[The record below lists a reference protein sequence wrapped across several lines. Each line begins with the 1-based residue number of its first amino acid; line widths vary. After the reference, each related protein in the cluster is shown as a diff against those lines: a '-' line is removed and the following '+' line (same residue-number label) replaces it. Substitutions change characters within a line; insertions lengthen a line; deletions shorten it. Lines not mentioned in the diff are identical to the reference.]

1 MDDNDTLAL
10 QIAASAVT
18 AMDVAYRNADG
29 FEQVQMQDARDH
41 LFAAYSVARNRL
53 MATGVIV
60 TNDQLDQ
67 MRQLQADLGAAADK
81 MAFAGAALKLAGIL
95 ARIALV

>member
-10 QIAASAVT
+10 QIAAAAVT
-18 AMDVAYRNADG
+18 AMDVTYRNSDALG
-29 FEQVQMQDARDH
+29 QVQLQDVRDH
-41 LFAAYSVARNRL
+41 LWTAYAVARNRL
-53 MATGVIV
+53 MASGVIV

-67 MRQLQADLGAAADK
+67 MKQLQGDLNAAADQ
-81 MAFAGAALKLAGIL
+81 MAFAGAAVKLAGIL